1 MELATGRRGSPH
13 ITSQQDRQKHQG
25 IFGGGAYILNT
36 GSMLEP
42 EVQSSNKIHIKDGAL
57 MLQGALFTV
66 KVGTYDEVTINNGN
80 QGMKRK
86 DLIVA
91 RYTYDSSDNIEA
103 GEWAVIQ
110 GTPAADNPVVPEV
123 TSGDIQAGDSV
134 VECPVFVVNLDGINV
149 TGIDIIPDT
158 LRDMYTLNAD
168 LAKLQIVGKYSK
180 AFTNKTVQYPNE
192 GRICFKQSDTPPEDI
207 DDTIASFGN
216 DGIITIKRDMT
227 ALINVHVSGKWAGLN
242 ERCWIYLRD
251 RTNGK
256 SLSQSIQNGYYTT
269 CTISTVQNLTSG
281 QQLEVTTQ
289 EAFAINDGLRNN
301 YIEIIPLRG

>member
-25 IFGGGAYILNT
+25 IFGEGAYILNT
-36 GSMLEP
+36 GNRLEP

-57 MLQGALFTV
+57 MFQGALFTV

-110 GTPAADNPVVPEV
+110 GTPAADNPVVPEAE
-123 TSGDIQAGDSV
+123 SGDIQMGDSV

-149 TGIDIIPDT
+149 TGVDIIPETMADMSELIETIYDRSALPIADFYDVTDFDLRKRGNEVFFNVSLSMQSGAQFDPNT
-158 LRDMYTLNAD
+158 LYSIGPSPMLAELRPKKVYFLNGYGCD
-168 LAKLQIVGKYSK
+168 S
-180 AFTNKTVQYPNE
+180 NW
-192 GRICFKQSDTPPEDI
+192 
-207 DDTIASFGN
+207 GN
-216 DGIITIKRDMT
+216 PITISAFVD
-227 ALINVHVSGKWAGLN
+227 
-242 ERCWIYLRD
+242 
-251 RTNGK
+251 
-256 SLSQSIQNGYYTT
+256 
-269 CTISTVQNLTSG
+269 TSG
-281 QQLEVTTQ
+281 YVRYCASTRKTYFKISGHWIAE
-289 EAFAINDGLRNN
+289 
-301 YIEIIPLRG
+301 

>member
-25 IFGGGAYILNT
+25 IFGDGAYILNT
-36 GSMLEP
+36 GNMLAP

-57 MLQGALFTV
+57 MFQGALFTV

-123 TSGDIQAGDSV
+123 TSGDIQAGDNV

-149 TGIDIIPDT
+149 TGIDIIPEVMDTIPDLISKCSYSDSGEIETNETWVDGKKIYRRTFITTETVSPSNTVTIPMSLTNIVDT
-158 LRDMYTLNAD
+158 LWIDTQNSYIRSAD
-168 LAKLQIVGKYSK
+168 GGQSYPLPLPRYSGTVNYVGVWCNGAGIRIFSDSGW
-180 AFTNKTVQYPNE
+180 NE
-192 GRICFKQSDTPPEDI
+192 GWE
-207 DDTIASFGN
+207 
-216 DGIITIKRDMT
+216 KRVT
-227 ALINVHVSGKWAGLN
+227 V
-242 ERCWIYLRD
+242 R
-251 RTNGK
+251 
-256 SLSQSIQNGYYTT
+256 YTKK
-269 CTISTVQNLTSG
+269 
-281 QQLEVTTQ
+281 
-289 EAFAINDGLRNN
+289 
-301 YIEIIPLRG
+301 

>member
-25 IFGGGAYILNT
+25 IFGDGAYILNT
-36 GSMLEP
+36 GNMLAP

-57 MLQGALFTV
+57 MFQGALFTV
-66 KVGTYDEVTINNGN
+66 KVGTYDEVAINNGN

-123 TSGDIQAGDSV
+123 TSGDIQAGDNV

-149 TGIDIIPDT
+149 TGIDIIPEVMDT
-158 LRDMYTLNAD
+158 IPDLISKLNGVKITRKSYHMS
-168 LAKLQIVGKYSK
+168 LEPNSYVGGNMGTFQI
-180 AFTNKTVQYPNE
+180 PNE
-192 GRICFKQSDTPPEDI
+192 DI
-207 DDTIASFGN
+207 EKYGSIISATFSGSSTAPGNVNITHYTGNDEWRAYVSCVDGTGNLIVQFLNVALEFGN
-216 DGIITIKRDMT
+216 
-227 ALINVHVSGKWAGLN
+227 
-242 ERCWIYLRD
+242 
-251 RTNGK
+251 
-256 SLSQSIQNGYYTT
+256 
-269 CTISTVQNLTSG
+269 
-281 QQLEVTTQ
+281 
-289 EAFAINDGLRNN
+289 
-301 YIEIIPLRG
+301 

>member
-25 IFGGGAYILNT
+25 IFGDGAYILNT
-36 GSMLEP
+36 GNMLAP

-57 MLQGALFTV
+57 MFQGALFTV

-123 TSGDIQAGDSV
+123 TSGDIQMGDGV
-134 VECPVFVVNLDGINV
+134 AECPVFVVNLDGINV
-149 TGIDIIPDT
+149 TGVDIIPEV
-158 LRDMYTLNAD
+158 M
-168 LAKLQIVGKYSK
+168 
-180 AFTNKTVQYPNE
+180 
-192 GRICFKQSDTPPEDI
+192 
-207 DDTIASFGN
+207 DTIPDLISKLNPKSYDISSINLKSAWEVRYSDIQKIGRLVIFHARIYAGTILALHEYTIN
-216 DGIITIKRDMT
+216 TAVDSDLIPLSTTPISAIAGDIYMQHTVACKCTLYKDGLIKLEVPD
-227 ALINVHVSGKWAGLN
+227 SGK
-242 ERCWIYLRD
+242 CYID
-251 RTNGK
+251 
-256 SLSQSIQNGYYTT
+256 
-269 CTISTVQNLTSG
+269 ISCVYMT
-281 QQLEVTTQ
+281 
-289 EAFAINDGLRNN
+289 
-301 YIEIIPLRG
+301 